1 MNDSNF
7 WNDKKESEKVIS
19 KLNELKRILNETK
32 EIKKKIESNLEILNE
47 LKEEYDEE
55 LKILLEQDAKNINS
69 KLEELE
75 IDILLNGPY
84 DKLDAVLE
92 LHSGAGGTEACDW
105 ASMLYRMY
113 MRWCEKKDIKQKLLI
128 YKKVMKQE
136 LKVLQ

>member
-113 MRWCEKKDIKQKLLI
+113 MRWC
-128 YKKVMKQE
+128 
-136 LKVLQ
+136 